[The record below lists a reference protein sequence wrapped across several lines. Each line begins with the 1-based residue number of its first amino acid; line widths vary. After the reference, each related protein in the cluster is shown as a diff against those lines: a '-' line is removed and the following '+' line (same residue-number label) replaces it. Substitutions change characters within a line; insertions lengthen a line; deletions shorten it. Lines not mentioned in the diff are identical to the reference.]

1 MVPDSN
7 HATPR
12 LMVINCGR
20 SSLKFAVFPL
30 VGETAWFKGLAERL
44 HSPEATLTIKREEM
58 SEVIAI
64 PCATHHTA
72 LEETVS
78 RLSGL
83 TPCGFGHRIVLGGE
97 HFTHSVQ
104 INDAVVSAI
113 CRCSSLAPLHNPANL
128 IGIQVSRELFPDLPR
143 VTVFDTAFHQTLPP
157 KAFLHVI
164 PNRITLTSSCGVTD
178 STAPVIIPSYP

>member
-1 MVPDSN
+1 
-7 HATPR
+7 
-12 LMVINCGR
+12 MVINCGS

-30 VGETAWFKGLAERL
+30 EGEAAWFKGLAERL
-44 HSPEATLTIKREEM
+44 HSPEATLTIKREGM

-83 TPCGFGHRIVLGGE
+83 TPCGFGHRIVHDGE
-97 HFTHSVQ
+97 YFTHSVQ

-128 IGIQVSRELFPDLPR
+128 IGIQVSRELFPDLPQ
-143 VTVFDTAFHQTLPP
+143 VAVFDTAFTKPCRP
-157 KAFLHVI
+157 RRFFM
-164 PNRITLTSSCGVTD
+164 SSPIGLR
-178 STAPVIIPSYP
+178 